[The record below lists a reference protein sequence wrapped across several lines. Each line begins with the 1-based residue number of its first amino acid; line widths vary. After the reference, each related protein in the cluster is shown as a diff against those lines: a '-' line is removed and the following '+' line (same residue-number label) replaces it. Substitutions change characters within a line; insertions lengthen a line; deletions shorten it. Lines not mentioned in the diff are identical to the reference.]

1 MTTSMSS
8 IHSDNGDDKRIAG
21 QIDGQPTPEPE
32 VQPAQ
37 KFEGPEFLAQP
48 EPARPRPNKNF
59 VRSHPA
65 HFIAFGGGAGLS
77 PVAPG
82 TAGTLVAFPL
92 FWMFVLFLNPV
103 EFLLLIVALFIIG
116 IWACSVTGKALG
128 DHDHGGMVWD
138 EITAFLL
145 ILLFTPY
152 DLRWQ
157 ACAFLLFRLFDI
169 IKPPPI
175 RYYDRTL
182 RGGFGVMFDDL
193 LAAFLTL
200 LCLAAWKAFV
210 I

>member
-1 MTTSMSS
+1 MS
-8 IHSDNGDDKRIAG
+8 
-21 QIDGQPTPEPE
+21 P
-32 VQPAQ
+32 
-37 KFEGPEFLAQP
+37 F
-48 EPARPRPNKNF
+48 
-59 VRSHPA
+59 
-65 HFIAFGGGAGLS
+65 
-77 PVAPG
+77 APG
-82 TAGTLVAFPL
+82 TVGTLVAFPL
-92 FWMFVLFLNPV
+92 FWILALFLDPV

-128 DHDHGGMVWD
+128 KHDHGGMVWD

-145 ILLFTPY
+145 ILLFTPH

-157 ACAFLLFRLFDI
+157 ASAFLLFRLFDI

>member
-1 MTTSMSS
+1 MSGEY
-8 IHSDNGDDKRIAG
+8 SDNGDDKRTGG
-21 QIDGQPTPEPE
+21 QIDGRPMPEPE
-32 VQPAQ
+32 VEPVL
-37 KFEGPEFLAQP
+37 KSEGPELLAHP
-48 EPARPRPNKNF
+48 EPARLPPDKNF

-65 HFIAFGGGAGLS
+65 YFIAFGGGAGLS

-82 TAGTLVAFPL
+82 TAGTLAAFPL
-92 FWMFVLFLNPV
+92 FWIFALFLNPV

-128 DHDHGGMVWD
+128 NHDHGGMVWD

-145 ILLFTPY
+145 VLLFTPH

-157 ACAFLLFRLFDI
+157 VCAFLLFRLFDI